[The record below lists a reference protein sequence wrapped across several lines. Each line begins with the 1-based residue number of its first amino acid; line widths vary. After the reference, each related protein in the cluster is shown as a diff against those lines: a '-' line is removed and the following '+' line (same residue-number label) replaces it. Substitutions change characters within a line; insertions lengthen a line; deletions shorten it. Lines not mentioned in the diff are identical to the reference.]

1 MKRTGTA
8 LSLLIGLSLL
18 GSGLSYAE
26 NVPTVNNSRT
36 YEYVNK
42 WSGDATEGDPITV
55 NYLQGWNQDKVTV
68 GTAGTS
74 QVTIEDYGGSNGG
87 EATVLGKNIAF
98 TDGLTTGG
106 SLTAGNAA
114 TDRLSAATIN
124 AVQMR
129 GDPAGGTV
137 QADAKEISMTG
148 SQDVNATNGST
159 IRLGTR
165 YMTGDLNIKSLGV
178 YNSSTVDI
186 GNDKAG
192 DITIDEFGVAGIQ
205 YSSTGETKLNT
216 VTVSGNNLSIGNT
229 RASESN
235 AQVTFNAR
243 GNVTAPNGLVM
254 TGSGLPDSAP
264 YASVTVNAEGNVELG
279 RFGQTTSPWNR
290 NASLAAVGGHA
301 KIDVKAAGKVD
312 ASGDFTVTGDG
323 SIKVKAANIS
333 SDGLLHATGKDS
345 SLTLIAEDSSGNK
358 GGIKAQELQ
367 VDNSGT
373 ASLTGKTITLSPDA
387 DSSYFHRSL
396 HVTDCDVDMDADEI
410 NLASGLLFNGTAK
423 LDLKAARKLTIGNAL
438 NENSYDTS
446 AIRLAYGGYGE
457 TGTGQL
463 YAGGSQVEVTVN
475 GSVAVTGSSN
485 QDESAWFNGKNLVFN
500 ASKKPDLTDTSSD
513 MYKAVALDFTNSQFW
528 SGKVDTTETTTVN
541 GHILTNGSNAFVL
554 SGSKAV
560 TLNGL
565 KGDFENNRNAF
576 SLTDRGSSS
585 IQIGDAD
592 TAQTTVNGEIV
603 TGKDTVLYVGG
614 KNILLDNSGYTALYA
629 NANSRSVEIGR
640 TAPEGSTSD
649 TVAVKGRLLVNGVAR
664 MDVVGKNITFSDGAA
679 PDSGTL
685 GTTVKTKEDGTS
697 MDPDSHTHDAVVI
710 QQAADNAL
718 VIGEPDSNV
727 SIDGRLVGLNGGYS
741 VDGDTIHIYEGSNRN
756 QNLILT
762 TGGAVNLGHDGTS
775 LLRIDGGIWAM
786 GDSANKVDLEGKD
799 IRIDPASGMRAIQ
812 ANAMPVEIGDSA
824 TENAVVNGE
833 IWSVCGKAPITVD
846 AGQYA
851 LSANGS
857 TYAARSTGGGSI
869 TLGHDGSTGII
880 DGDLT
885 ADAGSSLEAYLK
897 GSGSRLDGTVEDG
910 NLEYGIRSDAGITL
924 HLNDGA
930 IWNLD
935 SDSKVTY
942 LQAAKGI
949 IHLNQDTTDQSLY
962 TRNFAGDGTAV
973 LMGHQGNARVNDR
986 LYVKGTHT
994 GTTQLQLHAVSGQ
1007 WTDGA
1012 IGSILASVGDEQGKF
1027 YVPDREDRL
1036 FFHRTLLDTYERSQG
1051 DTTTDGYNTDWYIK
1065 GLPLYPTDDQ
1075 GNYTHTVRGLM
1086 GLEGI
1091 NYHIWRDSQDN
1102 LFRRMGELHSGIQG
1116 KEGIWA
1122 RVKGSE
1128 IQRDGQFPFEDKYT
1142 TYEVGYDQL
1151 ASHQADWDHYQGIA
1165 LDYTEGKASYFGG
1178 RSDTNSYALGLYD
1191 TKVRHDG
1198 QYLDLAFRIHRLMNK
1213 IVAHDGI
1220 SGHGDNTG
1228 ISLGAEYGWKKG
1240 LGRGWFVEPQ
1250 AQFTLGWLSGA
1261 DWTMENGVRV
1271 EEDNIRSAVGRAGL
1285 RAGYEGHKT
1294 QIFVKADWYHEFGGS
1309 GQVHFSDDE
1318 GRLVLDE
1325 DYGDTWF
1332 EYGIGG
1338 KIQMTPT
1345 TQIYADLDRSDGGTY
1360 HKDWSYDV
1368 GIRWSF

>member
-26 NVPTVNNSRT
+26 NYK

-55 NYLQGWNQDKVTV
+55 HYLQGWNQDKVTV
-68 GTAGTS
+68 GTDETR
-74 QVTIEDYGGSNGG
+74 QVTIKDYGGSNGG
-87 EATVLGKNIAF
+87 EAAVLGKNIAF
-98 TDGLTTGG
+98 TGGFTTGG
-106 SLTAGNAA
+106 IIHAG
-114 TDRLSAATIN
+114 SAATENLSAVSVN
-124 AVQMR
+124 AVQMQ
-129 GDPAGGTV
+129 GQSAGGTV
-137 QADAKEISMTG
+137 NMDGQTISVTG
-148 SQDVNATNGST
+148 KQGVNAANSSA
-159 IRLGTR
+159 IDLGTQ
-165 YMTGDLNIKSLGV
+165 YMTGDLHIQSLSVSG
-178 YNSSTVDI
+178 SSTVKI
-186 GNDKAG
+186 GNANAG
-192 DITIDEFGVAGIQ
+192 DITIEEFGVGGIQ
-205 YSSTGETKLNT
+205 YPSTGETQLNT
-216 VTVSGNNLSIGNT
+216 ITVSGNNLSIGNT

-243 GNVTAPNGLVM
+243 EDVTAQNGLVM

-264 YASVTVNAEGNVELG
+264 YASVTVNAGGNVKLG
-279 RFGQTTSPWNR
+279 KFGQTMALWNR

-410 NLASGLLFNGTAK
+410 NLASGILFNGTAK

-463 YAGGSQVEVTVN
+463 YAGGSQAEVTVN

-500 ASKKPDLTDTSSD
+500 ASKKPDLTDNFSD
-513 MYKAVALDFTNSQFW
+513 MYNAVALDFTNSQFR
-528 SGKVDTTETTTVN
+528 SGNPDTTKTTTVN
-541 GHILTNGSNAFVL
+541 GYIHTNASPALVLHGSQ
-554 SGSKAV
+554 AV
-560 TLNGL
+560 TVNGL
-565 KGDFENNRNAF
+565 KGDYEANHNAYALF
-576 SLTDRGSSS
+576 DRSDSS

-592 TAQTTVNGEIV
+592 TALTTVNGEII
-603 TGKDTVLYVGG
+603 TGKNTVLYVGG
-614 KNILLDNSGYTALYA
+614 KNVLLDNGGHTALLA
-629 NANSRSVEIGR
+629 NASSRFVEIGR
-640 TAPEGSTSD
+640 TAPEGSPSD
-649 TVAVKGRLLVNGVAR
+649 TVSIKGRLLVSEVAR
-664 MDVVGKNITFSDGAA
+664 MEVVGKEISLSEGAA
-679 PDSGTL
+679 PDGGTL
-685 GTTVKTKEDGTS
+685 GTTVKTNEDRTS
-697 MDPDSHTHDAVVI
+697 TPTDPNTHDALVI
-710 QQAADNAL
+710 QNAADDAV
-718 VIGEPDSNV
+718 VIGEPDSHV

-741 VDGDTIHIYEGSNRN
+741 VDGDTIHIYEGANKD

-935 SDSKVTY
+935 GDSKVTY

-949 IHLNQDTTDQSLY
+949 IHLNQDTTAQNLY
-962 TRNFAGDGTAV
+962 VGNFDGDGSTL

-1012 IGSILASVGDEQGKF
+1012 IGSILASVWDEQGKF

-1228 ISLGAEYGWKKG
+1228 LSLGAEYGWKKG

-1360 HKDWSYDV
+1360 HKNWSYDV

>member
-74 QVTIEDYGGSNGG
+74 QVTIADYGGSNGG
-87 EATVLGKNIAF
+87 EATVLGKNITF
-98 TDGLTTGG
+98 IGGFTTGG
-106 SLTAGNAA
+106 TIHAGSEDTEN
-114 TDRLSAATIN
+114 LSAVTVN
-124 AVQMR
+124 AVQPW
-129 GDPAGGTV
+129 GQSAGGTV
-137 QADAKEISMTG
+137 DLDGKNLSVTG
-148 SQDVNATNGST
+148 SQGVNAAGGST
-159 IRLGTR
+159 LSLGTR
-165 YMTGDLNIKSLGV
+165 YMTGNLHIQSLGV
-178 YNSSTVDI
+178 SNSSTVDI
-186 GNDKAG
+186 GNINGG
-192 DITIDEFGVAGIQ
+192 DITINEFGVGGIQ

-229 RASESN
+229 KASESN

-243 GNVTAPNGLVM
+243 GNVTAQNGLVM
-254 TGSGLPDSAP
+254 TGSGLKSPDP
-264 YASVTVNAEGNVELG
+264 YATVTVNAGGNVELG
-279 RFGQTTSPWNR
+279 KFGQTTNPWNR
-290 NASLAAVGGHA
+290 NAALAAVGGHA
-301 KIDVKAAGKVD
+301 KIDVSADGNVEAF
-312 ASGDFTVTGDG
+312 GDFTVTGDG
-323 SIKVKAANIS
+323 SIQVKAANIS
-333 SDGLLHATGKDS
+333 SDGLLHATGKKS
-345 SLTLIAEDSSGNK
+345 SLTLAAEDPEGNR
-358 GGIKAQELQ
+358 GDITAQELQ
-367 VDNSGT
+367 VDSQGT
-373 ASLTGKTITLSPDA
+373 ASLTGKTITLAPKA
-387 DSSYFHRSL
+387 AGSYFHRSL

-410 NLASGLLFNGTAK
+410 NLASGILFNGTAK

-438 NENSYDTS
+438 NENSY
-446 AIRLAYGGYGE
+446 AIRLAYGGYGK
-457 TGTGQL
+457 TGTGKL
-463 YAGGSQVEVTVN
+463 YAGGSQAEVTVN
-475 GSVAVTGSSN
+475 GSVAVTGSRN
-485 QDESAWFNGKNLVFN
+485 QDELAWFNGKDLVFN
-500 ASKKPDLTDTSSD
+500 ASKEPDLTDTSSD
-513 MYKAVALDFTNSQFW
+513 DMYNAVALDFTNSQFR
-528 SGKVDTTETTTVN
+528 SGNVDTTETTTVN

-565 KGDFENNRNAF
+565 KGDFENNSNAF
-576 SLTDRGSSS
+576 SLTDRSNSS

-592 TAQTTVNGEIV
+592 TALTTVNGEII

-614 KNILLDNSGYTALYA
+614 KNVLLDNGGYTALYA
-629 NANSRSVEIGR
+629 NASSKSVEIGR

-649 TVAVKGRLLVNGVAR
+649 RVAIKGRLLVSGVAR
-664 MDVVGKNITFSDGAA
+664 MDVVGKDITLSDGAA

-685 GTTVKTKEDGTS
+685 GTTVQTNADGSHTE
-697 MDPDSHTHDAVVI
+697 PDSHTHDALVI

-718 VIGEPDSNV
+718 VIGEPDSHV

-741 VDGDTIHIYEGSNRN
+741 VDGDTIHIYEGANKD

-935 SDSKVTY
+935 GDSKVTY

-962 TRNFAGDGTAV
+962 TGNFAGDGTAV
-973 LMGHQGNARVNDR
+973 LMGHQGNARVNDH
-986 LYVKGTHT
+986 LYVKGIHT

-1075 GNYTHTVRGLM
+1075 GTYTHTVRGLM

-1151 ASHQADWDHYQGIA
+1151 ASHQADRDHYQGIA
-1165 LDYTEGKASYFGG
+1165 FDYTEGKASYFGG
-1178 RSDTNSYALGLYD
+1178 RSDTNSYALGWYD

-1228 ISLGAEYGWKKG
+1228 LSLGAEYGWKKG

-1250 AQFTLGWLSGA
+1250 AQFTLGWLSGT
-1261 DWTMENGVRV
+1261 DWTMENSVRV

-1294 QIFVKADWYHEFGGS
+1294 QVFVKADWYHEFGGS

-1360 HKDWSYDV
+1360 HKNWSYDI

>member
-55 NYLQGWNQDKVTV
+55 HYLQGWNQDKVTV

-106 SLTAGNAA
+106 PLTAGNAA

-205 YSSTGETKLNT
+205 YSPTGETKLNT

-243 GNVTAPNGLVM
+243 GNVTAQNGLVM
-254 TGSGLPDSAP
+254 TGSGLPDFAP
-264 YASVTVNAEGNVELG
+264 YTSVTVNAGGNVELG

-301 KIDVKAAGKVD
+301 KIDVRAAGNVE

-323 SIKVKAANIS
+323 SIQVKAANIS
-333 SDGLLHATGKDS
+333 SDGMLHATGKDS
-345 SLTLIAEDSSGNK
+345 SLILTAEDPEGNR
-358 GGIKAQELQ
+358 GDITAQELQ
-367 VDNSGT
+367 VDSQGT
-373 ASLTGKTITLSPDA
+373 ASLRGKTITLAPEA
-387 DSSYFHRSL
+387 DGSYFHRSL
-396 HVTDCDVDMDADEI
+396 HVTDCDVDMDANEI
-410 NLASGLLFNGTAK
+410 NLASGILFNGTAK

-438 NENSYDTS
+438 NENSY

-457 TGTGQL
+457 TGTGKL
-463 YAGGSQVEVTVN
+463 YAGGSQAEVTVN

-485 QDESAWFNGKNLVFN
+485 QDELAWFNGKNLVFN

-513 MYKAVALDFTNSQFW
+513 DMYNAVALDFTNSQFR

-541 GHILTNGSNAFVL
+541 GHVLTNGSNAFVL

-565 KGDFENNRNAF
+565 KGDFENNGNAF

-614 KNILLDNSGYTALYA
+614 KNVLLDNGGHTALYA

-640 TAPEGSTSD
+640 TAPEGDSSD
-649 TVAVKGRLLVNGVAR
+649 TVSIKGRLLVSRVAR
-664 MDVVGKNITFSDGAA
+664 MDVVGKEISLSEGAA
-679 PDSGTL
+679 PDGGTL
-685 GTTVKTKEDGTS
+685 GTTVKTNEDRTS
-697 MDPDSHTHDAVVI
+697 TPPDPNTHDALVI

-718 VIGEPDSNV
+718 VIGEPDSHV

-741 VDGDTIHIYEGSNRN
+741 VDGDTIHIYEGANKD

-799 IRIDPASGMRAIQ
+799 IRINPASGMRAIQ

-833 IWSVCGKAPITVD
+833 IWSVCGKAPITVG

-935 SDSKVTY
+935 GDSKVTY

-962 TRNFAGDGTAV
+962 TGNFAGDGTAV
-973 LMGHQGNARVNDR
+973 LMGHQGDARVNDR

-994 GTTQLQLHAVSGQ
+994 GTTQLQLHSVSGQ

-1012 IGSILASVGDEQGKF
+1012 IGSILASVGNEQGKF

-1091 NYHIWRDSQDN
+1091 NYHIWRDNQDN

-1151 ASHQADWDHYQGIA
+1151 ASHQADRDHYQGIA
-1165 LDYTEGKASYFGG
+1165 FDYTKGKASYFDG
-1178 RSDTNSYALGLYD
+1178 RSDTNSYALGWYD

-1213 IVAHDGI
+1213 IVAHDGL

-1228 ISLGAEYGWKKG
+1228 LSLGAEYGWKKG

-1261 DWTMENGVRV
+1261 DWMMENGVRV

-1285 RAGYEGHKT
+1285 RAGYEGHKK
-1294 QIFVKADWYHEFGGS
+1294 QVFVKADWYHEFGGS

-1318 GRLVLDE
+1318 GRLVLEE

-1360 HKDWSYDV
+1360 HKNWSYDI